1 MAGARARPIAGFP
14 AEATSFVGRRQELAT
29 AKRLLSETRLLT
41 LTGPSGVGKTRL
53 AARLAK
59 QVARAFPDG
68 VWLVPLAGIQESA
81 LVPHAVADALAV
93 HDDSGR
99 PPEEILPE
107 YLHRRRLLLVLD
119 NCEHLRNACAYLAG
133 SILAAAEGVQV
144 LATSR
149 HRLGLTEEHLLPVG
163 PLATP
168 APGTPPRGTAPLHF
182 PALQLFADR
191 AAAVAPGFEITEEN
205 QAAVI
210 RVCHRLDGLPLAIEL
225 AAVRMQALGID
236 QLDERLD
243 DRYHL
248 LTSGSPVAPPRHQT
262 LRSAVD
268 WSYDL
273 CTSEEQRAWA
283 GLSVFAGS
291 FDLSAAETVCDG
303 VGLGRREV
311 LDTVTGLVEKSILV
325 KEEAGGTARYRM
337 LALLRQYGLERLTEL
352 DRAAVVRR
360 RHRDHFLHLVETLEL
375 QWFGPDQPAIV
386 ARLRAE
392 HDNLRAALDFCLVTP
407 GESGLG
413 RRLVAALW
421 FCWAERGTWA
431 EMRHWW
437 QRLSSC
443 EAGKA
448 SGAPAQA
455 VWVAGVI
462 WVILTRS
469 AAVLAG
475 APSQQ
480 VVEPQELPAGAPLPA
495 LAARDARGE
504 RELCFHVLSR
514 VEMACTLI
522 FRGRPER
529 ALSLCEEALAVC
541 EAYGEQ
547 WARSYVL
554 CTLAMARGVLGDQD
568 GAARRARQ
576 CLRLTYVAHEPHAVG
591 RALDLLAV
599 IAVSRGEAERAA
611 VLQGAVHRIRH
622 AVEHDPL
629 TGALRVGQ
637 GRVGE
642 RQARRTLGDR
652 AYERAHR
659 HGQELSLAEAVEYA
673 LCERP
678 EARRG
683 RTVPGRN
690 DAGPS
695 GRSATGRPTVP
706 AAAAAAG
713 LTRREW
719 EVAGLI
725 AQGMT
730 NRQIAEA
737 LVIARRTAEGHVE
750 RILAK
755 LGFASRS
762 QVAAWISEAGRAS
775 GSGTRPERP

>member
-1 MAGARARPIAGFP
+1 M
-14 AEATSFVGRRQELAT
+14 GRRQELAT

-41 LTGPSGVGKTRL
+41 LTGPGGVGKTRL
-53 AARLAK
+53 AARLAE
-59 QVARAFPDG
+59 QVARAYSDG
-68 VWLVPLAGIQESA
+68 VWLVPLAAVQESA

-99 PPEEILPE
+99 PPEEALRE
-107 YLHRRRLLLVLD
+107 HLHRRRLLLVLD
-119 NCEHLRNACAYLAG
+119 NCEHLRSACAILIG
-133 SILAAAEGVQV
+133 SVLAAAEGVQV

-163 PLATP
+163 PLRTP
-168 APGTPPRGTAPLHF
+168 APGTPPGGTAPLHF

-191 AAAVAPGFEITEEN
+191 ATAVAPDFEITEEN
-205 QAAVI
+205 QAAVV

-225 AAVRMQALGID
+225 AAVRMQALGIE

-243 DRYHL
+243 DRYRL
-248 LTSGSPVAPPRHQT
+248 LTSGSPIAPPRHRT

-303 VGLGRREV
+303 VGLGRWEV
-311 LDTVTGLVEKSILV
+311 LDTVAGLVEKSVLA

-352 DRAAVVRR
+352 GRAAVVRR
-360 RHRDHFLHLVETLEL
+360 RHRDHFLRLVETLER

-392 HDNLRAALDFCLVTP
+392 HDNVRAALDFCLVTP
-407 GESGLG
+407 GESRIG

-437 QRLSSC
+437 RRLASC
-443 EAGKA
+443 EDGKA
-448 SGAPAQA
+448 IGAPTRA

-475 APSQQ
+475 TPSGQ
-480 VVEPQELPAGAPLPA
+480 VLKPQELPAIDPLPV
-495 LAARDARGE
+495 LVARDARGQ

-514 VEMACTLI
+514 VEIACTLI
-522 FRGRPER
+522 FRGGPER
-529 ALSLCEEALAVC
+529 ALPLCEEALAVC

-554 CTLAMARGVLGDQD
+554 CTLAMARGVLGDQN
-568 GAARRARQ
+568 GAAQSARR
-576 CLRLTYVAHEPHAVG
+576 CLRLTYVAHEPYAAG
-591 RALDLLAV
+591 RALDLLAA

-622 AVEHDPL
+622 ATEHQPL

-642 RQARRTLGDR
+642 RQARTALGDR
-652 AYERAHR
+652 AYEQAHR
-659 HGQELSLAEAVEYA
+659 RGQELSLPEAVEYA
-673 LCERP
+673 LSDRP
-678 EARRG
+678 GAPQG
-683 RTVPGRN
+683 QAVPGRA
-690 DAGPS
+690 DTGPS
-695 GRSATGRPTVP
+695 GRSAAGPPIVP
-706 AAAAAAG
+706 AAASAAG
-713 LTRREW
+713 LSRREW
-719 EVAGLI
+719 EVAGLV

-730 NRQIAEA
+730 NRQIAET
-737 LVIARRTAEGHVE
+737 LVISRRTAEGHVE

-755 LGFASRS
+755 LAFASRS
-762 QVAAWISEAGRAS
+762 QVAAWVSEAERAS
-775 GSGTRPERP
+775 GPGKRPERP